1 MNAPPPGPEHGVR
14 PEGRQEPPHDRA
26 YGHAPADPAETT
38 VPAAGHAAPSAPPGP
53 ERLYPLA
60 GWRTR
65 VLARLIDLVL
75 VALPALLV
83 GLVVTLAWVGVQQVS
98 NGSTQ
103 GIEDRY
109 PVFLSVV
116 WFAFYTG
123 YETFALTRRHQT
135 LGKRR
140 LGLKVAPVE
149 GTGSLGAVRI
159 TALVVRAA
167 LLALPFLFVYLLFF
181 ALGWLWWLLVAV
193 MAVLTGGMAAWNR
206 PNRQGLHDRIAGT
219 VVLDVAD
226 PQAHPP
232 AP

>member
-1 MNAPPPGPEHGVR
+1 VR
-14 PEGRQEPPHDRA
+14 PDGRQEPPHDRA
-26 YGHAPADPAETT
+26 HGHAPEDPAATT
-38 VPAAGHAAPSAPPGP
+38 VPGGGHSAPSGP

-65 VLARLIDLVL
+65 VVARLIDLVL
-75 VALPALLV
+75 VALPALLI

-109 PVFLSVV
+109 PVFLSVI
-116 WFAFYTG
+116 WFAFHTG
-123 YETFALTRRHQT
+123 YETFALARRHQT

-140 LGLKVAPVE
+140 MGLKVAPVE

-167 LLALPFLFVYLLFF
+167 LPALPFLFVYLLFF